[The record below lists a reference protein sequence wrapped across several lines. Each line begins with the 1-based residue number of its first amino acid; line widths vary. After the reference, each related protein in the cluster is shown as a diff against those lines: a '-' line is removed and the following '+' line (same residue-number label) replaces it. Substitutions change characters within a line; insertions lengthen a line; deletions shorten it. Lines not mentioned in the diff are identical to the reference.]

1 MVVALAVGD
10 TVQMRKKHPCGSELF
25 TVLRVGSDVRI
36 RCLGCQRDLTLE
48 RVKLEKTIRKV
59 IPGGKGD
66 VYEAGACGK
75 AVVGG

>member
-48 RVKLEKTIRKV
+48 RVKLEKAIRQV

-66 VYEAGACGK
+66 V
-75 AVVGG
+75 

>member
-10 TVQMRKKHPCGSELF
+10 TMKMRKKHTCGSELF

-48 RVKLEKTIRKV
+48 RVKLEKAIRKG
-59 IPGGKGD
+59 IPGG
-66 VYEAGACGK
+66 
-75 AVVGG
+75 

>member
-1 MVVALAVGD
+1 MVVELAVGD

-48 RVKLEKTIRKV
+48 RVKLEKAIRKV

-66 VYEAGACGK
+66 V
-75 AVVGG
+75 

>member
-1 MVVALAVGD
+1 MVIALAVGD

-48 RVKLEKTIRKV
+48 RVKLEKAIRKV
-59 IPGGKGD
+59 IAGGKGD
-66 VYEAGACGK
+66 V
-75 AVVGG
+75 

>member
-36 RCLGCQRDLTLE
+36 RCLGCQRDLTLG
-48 RVKLEKTIRKV
+48 RVKLEKAIRKV
-59 IPGGKGD
+59 IAGGKGD
-66 VYEAGACGK
+66 V
-75 AVVGG
+75 

>member
-59 IPGGKGD
+59 IPGGNGD
-66 VYEAGACGK
+66 V
-75 AVVGG
+75 

>member
-48 RVKLEKTIRKV
+48 RVKLEKAIRKV

-66 VYEAGACGK
+66 G
-75 AVVGG
+75 

>member
-48 RVKLEKTIRKV
+48 RVKLEKTLRKV

-66 VYEAGACGK
+66 V
-75 AVVGG
+75 

>member
-10 TVQMRKKHPCGSELF
+10 TVQMRRKHPCGSELF

-66 VYEAGACGK
+66 V
-75 AVVGG
+75 

>member
-25 TVLRVGSDVRI
+25 TVLRVGSDGRI

-48 RVKLEKTIRKV
+48 RVKLEKAIRKV
-59 IPGGKGD
+59 IAGGKGD
-66 VYEAGACGK
+66 V
-75 AVVGG
+75 

>member
-48 RVKLEKTIRKV
+48 GVKLEKAIRKV

-66 VYEAGACGK
+66 V
-75 AVVGG
+75 

>member
-48 RVKLEKTIRKV
+48 RVKLEKAIRKG

-66 VYEAGACGK
+66 V
-75 AVVGG
+75 

>member
-48 RVKLEKTIRKV
+48 RVKLEKAIQKV
-59 IPGGKGD
+59 IAGGKGD
-66 VYEAGACGK
+66 V
-75 AVVGG
+75 

>member
-36 RCLGCQRDLTLE
+36 RCLGCQRELTLE
-48 RVKLEKTIRKV
+48 RVKLEKAIRKV
-59 IPGGKGD
+59 IAGGKGD
-66 VYEAGACGK
+66 V
-75 AVVGG
+75 

>member
-1 MVVALAVGD
+1 MVVSLAVGD

-66 VYEAGACGK
+66 V
-75 AVVGG
+75 

>member
-48 RVKLEKTIRKV
+48 RVKLEKEIRKV

-66 VYEAGACGK
+66 V
-75 AVVGG
+75 

>member
-36 RCLGCQRDLTLE
+36 RCLGCQRDLPLE
-48 RVKLEKTIRKV
+48 RVKLEKTLRKV

-66 VYEAGACGK
+66 V
-75 AVVGG
+75 

>member
-10 TVQMRKKHPCGSELF
+10 TVQMRKKHPCGSGLF

-66 VYEAGACGK
+66 V
-75 AVVGG
+75 

>member
-1 MVVALAVGD
+1 MVVALAGGD

-66 VYEAGACGK
+66 V
-75 AVVGG
+75 

>member
-10 TVQMRKKHPCGSELF
+10 TVQMRKKHPCGSERF

-66 VYEAGACGK
+66 V
-75 AVVGG
+75 

>member
-36 RCLGCQRDLTLE
+36 QCLGCQRDLTLE
-48 RVKLEKTIRKV
+48 RVKLEKAIRKV
-59 IPGGKGD
+59 IAGGKGD
-66 VYEAGACGK
+66 V
-75 AVVGG
+75 

>member
-48 RVKLEKTIRKV
+48 RVKLEKAIRKV
-59 IPGGKGD
+59 RKRRCLRSGCVREGRCWGLI
-66 VYEAGACGK
+66 
-75 AVVGG
+75 

>member
-10 TVQMRKKHPCGSELF
+10 TEQMRKKHPCGSELF

-66 VYEAGACGK
+66 V
-75 AVVGG
+75 

>member
-36 RCLGCQRDLTLE
+36 RCLGCQTDLTLE

-66 VYEAGACGK
+66 V
-75 AVVGG
+75 

>member
-10 TVQMRKKHPCGSELF
+10 MVQMRKKHPCGSELF

-48 RVKLEKTIRKV
+48 RVKLEKAIRKV

-66 VYEAGACGK
+66 V
-75 AVVGG
+75 

>member
-48 RVKLEKTIRKV
+48 RVKLEKAIRKV
-59 IPGGKGD
+59 IAGGKG
-66 VYEAGACGK
+66 EG
-75 AVVGG
+75 

>member
-36 RCLGCQRDLTLE
+36 RCLGCQRGLTLE
-48 RVKLEKTIRKV
+48 RVKLEKAIRKV

-66 VYEAGACGK
+66 V
-75 AVVGG
+75 

>member
-48 RVKLEKTIRKV
+48 RVKLEKTMRKV

-66 VYEAGACGK
+66 V
-75 AVVGG
+75 

>member
-59 IPGGKGD
+59 IPGGQGD
-66 VYEAGACGK
+66 V
-75 AVVGG
+75 

>member
-48 RVKLEKTIRKV
+48 RVKLEKAIRKV
-59 IPGGKGD
+59 VPGGKGD
-66 VYEAGACGK
+66 V
-75 AVVGG
+75 

>member
-48 RVKLEKTIRKV
+48 RVKLEMAIRKV

-66 VYEAGACGK
+66 V
-75 AVVGG
+75 

>member
-66 VYEAGACGK
+66 V
-75 AVVGG
+75 

>member
-10 TVQMRKKHPCGSELF
+10 TVQTRKKHPCGSELF

-48 RVKLEKTIRKV
+48 RVKLEKAIRKV

-66 VYEAGACGK
+66 V
-75 AVVGG
+75 

>member
-25 TVLRVGSDVRI
+25 TVLRVGANVRI

-66 VYEAGACGK
+66 V
-75 AVVGG
+75 

>member
-48 RVKLEKTIRKV
+48 RVKLEKAIRKE
-59 IPGGKGD
+59 IAGGKGD
-66 VYEAGACGK
+66 V
-75 AVVGG
+75 

>member
-48 RVKLEKTIRKV
+48 RVKLEKAIRKV
-59 IPGGKGD
+59 IAGGKGD
-66 VYEAGACGK
+66 V
-75 AVVGG
+75 